1 MKITA
6 ITAEFNPLHKGHL
19 YPLNYAKSNLSSD
32 FVIALMSPSFVQRGE
47 CAFFSKQNRVRMAL
61 EAGYDMVIELPLT
74 SVLSSA
80 ETYAEKSL
88 RIMKASN
95 IVDSIVFGAET
106 DDAELLKRVSDLL
119 CNEPPI
125 YKDIL
130 RKKISSGAT
139 YARAV
144 FESVSEILHLKPEET
159 ESLTYPNNI
168 LAIEYLKSNKR
179 LGLNAET
186 YAISRAKGDYH
197 STNKAYSAEYIRS
210 NYNSFDEVVD
220 ILPTEIVPL
229 YKELVQNHE
238 YALLR
243 DYDAILKLGL
253 INYFAENE
261 PLDDLEKRIQNHLYE
276 YETAES
282 FIKLIKTKN
291 YAYTAV
297 SRKLFSLLLNPSKLN
312 FELTNYIRVL
322 GFRSTAKPLLSLLK
336 EKASVPVILNTAKDK
351 KSLSHLGQ
359 TEFDLNAKADDIYNT
374 ILTAK
379 THKLYKNEFSSPY
392 PIIIN

>member
-1 MKITA
+1 
-6 ITAEFNPLHKGHL
+6 
-19 YPLNYAKSNLSSD
+19 
-32 FVIALMSPSFVQRGE
+32 
-47 CAFFSKQNRVRMAL
+47 MAL

-336 EKASVPVILNTAKDK
+336 EKASVPIILNTAKDK

-359 TEFDLNAKADDIYNT
+359 TEFDLNTKADDIYNT

>member
-238 YALLR
+238 YALLQ
-243 DYDAILKLGL
+243 DYDIILKLGL

-297 SRKLFSLLLNPSKLN
+297 SRKLFSLLLNPSKLY